1 MEMQEAYKKKMVAQ
15 LKEWSAQID
24 LLEAK
29 MENAGADLSVKRT
42 SALQE
47 LRTKQRLA
55 SEKMLEL
62 EKSTGAAWMQVKETA
77 DKIWEDLKSGVA
89 DAHAKYK

>member
-1 MEMQEAYKKKMVAQ
+1 MEMQEAYKKKMEAQ

-29 MENAGADLSVKRT
+29 MENTGADLSVKRA

-47 LRTKQRLA
+47 LRTKQRAA

-62 EKSTGAAWMQVKETA
+62 EKSTGAAWMQVKEAA

-89 DAHAKYK
+89 DAHAKFK